1 MIRIKLTSIA
11 VDDQDKAERFY
22 VDILGFRVKQNIPMH
37 GPVRYLTV
45 VSPAE
50 PDGVEL
56 SIEPGGARPEFA
68 AFQKWM
74 VDQRIPWTAFAV
86 DDVDAEHTRLVG
98 LGVQF
103 IGPPTD
109 MGPVRAATLND
120 RCGQPRYAICGAARW
135 IRGRAEPARRSTAS
149 TP

>member
-11 VDDQDKAERFY
+11 VDDQDRAERFY
-22 VDILGFRVKQNIPMH
+22 VDLLGFRVRQNIATH

-56 SIEPGGARPEFA
+56 SIEPGGARPEVA

-74 VDQRIPWTAFAV
+74 VDQRIPWTACAV

-120 RCGQPRYAICGAARW
+120 TCGNLVMLYAERPVG
-135 IRGRAEPARRSTAS
+135 
-149 TP
+149 